1 MPSGYCSTL
10 CKKYRPKDVTGHDKY
25 AQGQKRCSECM
36 EYLDFEGKF
45 CPCCGT
51 VLRTKPR
58 NPRLKRR
65 MERIIQERQT
75 GIAKPME
82 MN

>member
-1 MPSGYCSTL
+1 MTTGS
-10 CKKYRPKDVTGHDKY
+10 CKGECDRYRPKDVTGHDKY
-25 AQGQKRCSECM
+25 AQGQKRCTECM
-36 EYLDFEGKF
+36 MFMDYSGKH

-65 MERIIQERQT
+65 MEQIMLQKKSEV
-75 GIAKPME
+75 A
-82 MN
+82 N